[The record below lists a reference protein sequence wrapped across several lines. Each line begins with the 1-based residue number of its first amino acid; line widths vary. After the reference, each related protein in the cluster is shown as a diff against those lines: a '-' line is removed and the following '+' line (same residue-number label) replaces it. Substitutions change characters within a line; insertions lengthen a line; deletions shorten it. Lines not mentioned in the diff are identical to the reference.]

1 MKMKRVLACALSAAM
16 IVTFVSFGNMGVGMV
31 HAAVDIENESVTVEE
46 KVLKEIESEVLKAN
60 AKANSEQ
67 KPAAWD
73 NDGEAGWAFDDEN
86 HWWHSRYQG
95 NPVEGEV
102 NSGLVSASNP
112 IWIQTGFGE
121 AKKIKKITY
130 LSRDN
135 GMGSINAYKVQYA
148 NVQQCEPRAADFHYI
163 PGAAGHLQN
172 ARTAQEIVF
181 NEAVTATHI
190 RLVATS
196 IYANGGQQY
205 VAAKRIRVFEE
216 TEGTEGVTYNF
227 YKESDFWDYEV
238 AYGNLA
244 DQTENADRWHYQIK
258 KPSEGGW
265 IDIPANALKTKDN
278 GEKSWM
284 NDDKGLDGIRMKLH
298 LHFKVRRIQQ

>member
-1 MKMKRVLACALSAAM
+1 MCFISGHDCDIRVIWQYGSWNGTCCCRYRERVCNCRRKS
-16 IVTFVSFGNMGVGMV
+16 
-31 HAAVDIENESVTVEE
+31 
-46 KVLKEIESEVLKAN
+46 LKEIESEVLKAN

-135 GMGSINAYKVQYA
+135 GMGSINA
-148 NVQQCEPRAADFHYI
+148 
-163 PGAAGHLQN
+163 G
-172 ARTAQEIVF
+172 RTE
-181 NEAVTATHI
+181 
-190 RLVATS
+190 R
-196 IYANGGQQY
+196 
-205 VAAKRIRVFEE
+205 
-216 TEGTEGVTYNF
+216 
-227 YKESDFWDYEV
+227 
-238 AYGNLA
+238 
-244 DQTENADRWHYQIK
+244 
-258 KPSEGGW
+258 
-265 IDIPANALKTKDN
+265 
-278 GEKSWM
+278 
-284 NDDKGLDGIRMKLH
+284 
-298 LHFKVRRIQQ
+298 

>member
-148 NVQQCEPRAADFHYI
+148 NVQQGEPRDDDLSLI
-163 PGAAGHLQN
+163 
-172 ARTAQEIVF
+172 
-181 NEAVTATHI
+181 HI
-190 RLVATS
+190 
-196 IYANGGQQY
+196 
-205 VAAKRIRVFEE
+205 
-216 TEGTEGVTYNF
+216 
-227 YKESDFWDYEV
+227 
-238 AYGNLA
+238 
-244 DQTENADRWHYQIK
+244 
-258 KPSEGGW
+258 
-265 IDIPANALKTKDN
+265 
-278 GEKSWM
+278 
-284 NDDKGLDGIRMKLH
+284 
-298 LHFKVRRIQQ
+298 

>member
-135 GMGSINAYKVQYA
+135 GMGSINAYKFNMPMFSRA
-148 NVQQCEPRAADFHYI
+148 NREMMIFMI
-163 PGAAGHLQN
+163 LQV
-172 ARTAQEIVF
+172 RPEICRMLVL
-181 NEAVTATHI
+181 HR
-190 RLVATS
+190 RL
-196 IYANGGQQY
+196 Y
-205 VAAKRIRVFEE
+205 
-216 TEGTEGVTYNF
+216 
-227 YKESDFWDYEV
+227 
-238 AYGNLA
+238 L
-244 DQTENADRWHYQIK
+244 
-258 KPSEGGW
+258 
-265 IDIPANALKTKDN
+265 TK
-278 GEKSWM
+278 
-284 NDDKGLDGIRMKLH
+284 
-298 LHFKVRRIQQ
+298 Q

>member
-112 IWIQTGFGE
+112 I
-121 AKKIKKITY
+121 
-130 LSRDN
+130 
-135 GMGSINAYKVQYA
+135 
-148 NVQQCEPRAADFHYI
+148 
-163 PGAAGHLQN
+163 
-172 ARTAQEIVF
+172 
-181 NEAVTATHI
+181 
-190 RLVATS
+190 
-196 IYANGGQQY
+196 
-205 VAAKRIRVFEE
+205 
-216 TEGTEGVTYNF
+216 
-227 YKESDFWDYEV
+227 
-238 AYGNLA
+238 
-244 DQTENADRWHYQIK
+244 
-258 KPSEGGW
+258 
-265 IDIPANALKTKDN
+265 
-278 GEKSWM
+278 
-284 NDDKGLDGIRMKLH
+284 
-298 LHFKVRRIQQ
+298 